1 MFCINQEY
9 FGVNILNGND
19 ISSSSG
25 YDIGSGCA
33 QTGLQTL
40 IGSLLP
46 DLGVLACTAM
56 THLTVSLKSATNVRA
71 LHDPLGLHS
80 THTVLIVHRLGC
92 KHAEL
97 ILWFGSLLPGLG
109 VLACTEM
116 THLTVSAYLTVSM
129 NRNGQMSHSGS
140 HEVSFSHFSGRFSG
154 FREKPLPAVKVAK
167 STLTHKFQDLQVQA
181 LFNTRCHGEV

>member
-1 MFCINQEY
+1 MLQ
-9 FGVNILNGND
+9 ND
-19 ISSSSG
+19 ILRNSIASFEAG
-25 YDIGSGCA
+25 IEIFVKNCP
-33 QTGLQTL
+33 TKHFHMMPTL
-40 IGSLLP
+40 FSNT
-46 DLGVLACTAM
+46 VLACTAM

-71 LHDPLGLHS
+71 LPVHDPLDLHS
-80 THTVLIVHRLGC
+80 IDTVLIVHRLGC